1 MNIKTLFIFTLPMIL
16 AASAFGQTI
25 YKCSSPTQGA
35 PPIIQQMPCSPTGGG
50 ETMQIKSIPTGAGSG
65 LSDEAKA
72 YMDERDKHWDD
83 KAKAAAEE
91 AKRQDALNAE
101 YAKAR
106 AQNRAAA
113 AQEATAAAINRQTAV
128 IATQRRR

>member
-1 MNIKTLFIFTLPMIL
+1 MTTKKVFIFTLPMIL
-16 AASAFGQTI
+16 TGPTFGQTI
-25 YKCSSPTQGA
+25 YKCPSPTPGN

-50 ETMQIKSIPTGAGSG
+50 ETMQVKPIPTGAGSG
-65 LSDEAKA
+65 LSDDAKE
-72 YMDERDKHWDD
+72 YMAERDKYWDD

-106 AQNRAAA
+106 AQHRAAT

-128 IATQRRR
+128 MASRRRR